1 MYSMTV
7 PFPSE
12 RVFNSATFMRRHIVL
27 TTIRHLSNLY
37 LKKIVEAKIFLKK
50 WDTCNGTSA
59 FCGGLVEFLN
69 H

>member
-1 MYSMTV
+1 MTV
-7 PFPSE
+7 IPFPSE

-27 TTIRHLSNLY
+27 TTIRHLSNLH
-37 LKKIVEAKIFLKK
+37 LKKIVEAKIVLKK